1 MPTLSCVTTWQE
13 FKRTPLIQQL
23 KCLYALFIEGE
34 ADRRPSLEG
43 AGEAGGMLASSAS
56 ASSAITEGGFFSGQN
71 RGECRRESQ
80 VSAAASSTPAGSV
93 ETASGEASEK
103 KDEDEEEN
111 LHEVELV
118 HG

>member
-1 MPTLSCVTTWQE
+1 M
-13 FKRTPLIQQL
+13 
-23 KCLYALFIEGE
+23 
-34 ADRRPSLEG
+34 
-43 AGEAGGMLASSAS
+43 
-56 ASSAITEGGFFSGQN
+56 
-71 RGECRRESQ
+71 
-80 VSAAASSTPAGSV
+80 SAAASSTPAGSV